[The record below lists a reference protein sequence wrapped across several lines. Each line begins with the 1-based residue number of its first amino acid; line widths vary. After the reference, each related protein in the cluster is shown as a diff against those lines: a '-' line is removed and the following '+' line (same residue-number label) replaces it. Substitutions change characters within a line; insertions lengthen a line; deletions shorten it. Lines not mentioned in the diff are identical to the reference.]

1 MEKIL
6 QGESWSFDRH
16 LVILQR
22 YEIDTLITDL
32 LFDKVSLWVQV
43 HNIPVRYLNRDV
55 AKKLCELV
63 DEVDRT
69 LEILEVE
76 GGSFIRV
83 RVRWI
88 LMYLF
93 VKVVYS
99 PLKIVEKIGS
109 PSTTNTFLISAIGV
123 DDLIMLIEITISGL
137 KVMVRWKPGIKNM
150 GRGFMPHLLCYIR
163 SQWWLSWFFMQQRKR
178 LVRMVLGK
186 GKGSQVQRPWQP

>member
-43 HNIPVRYLNRDV
+43 HDIPVRYLNRDV

-76 GGSFIRV
+76 GGSFI
-83 RVRWI
+83 
-88 LMYLF
+88 
-93 VKVVYS
+93 
-99 PLKIVEKIGS
+99 
-109 PSTTNTFLISAIGV
+109 
-123 DDLIMLIEITISGL
+123 
-137 KVMVRWKPGIKNM
+137 
-150 GRGFMPHLLCYIR
+150 
-163 SQWWLSWFFMQQRKR
+163 
-178 LVRMVLGK
+178 
-186 GKGSQVQRPWQP
+186 

>member
-22 YEIDTLITDL
+22 YEIDTLNTDL

-43 HNIPVRYLNRDV
+43 HDIPVHYLNRDV

-76 GGSFIRV
+76 GGSFI
-83 RVRWI
+83 
-88 LMYLF
+88 
-93 VKVVYS
+93 
-99 PLKIVEKIGS
+99 
-109 PSTTNTFLISAIGV
+109 
-123 DDLIMLIEITISGL
+123 
-137 KVMVRWKPGIKNM
+137 
-150 GRGFMPHLLCYIR
+150 
-163 SQWWLSWFFMQQRKR
+163 
-178 LVRMVLGK
+178 
-186 GKGSQVQRPWQP
+186 